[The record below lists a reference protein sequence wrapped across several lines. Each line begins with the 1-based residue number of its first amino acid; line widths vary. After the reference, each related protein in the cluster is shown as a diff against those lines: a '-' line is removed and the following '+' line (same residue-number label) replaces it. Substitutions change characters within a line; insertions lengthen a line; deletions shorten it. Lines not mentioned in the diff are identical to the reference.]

1 MNRLIN
7 RFLLAA
13 AFGLAIPLTY
23 GLAVPEKAY
32 AQTIDTTVTPGPVN
46 IGPGNNRTVNVTRSG
61 RISGGTS
68 GLNVTGNNNRVINN
82 GSISATS
89 NKSGTPAVGVSM
101 TGGSSSITNTGTIQ
115 ATSRSSSSSSA
126 VGISQGN

>member
-13 AFGLAIPLTY
+13 ALGLAIPLTSD
-23 GLAVPEKAY
+23 LAVPEKAL
-32 AQTIDTTVTPGPVN
+32 ADTINSSVGGPVN
-46 IGPGNNRTVNVTRSG
+46 IGPVNNRTVTVTRTG

-89 NKSGTPAVGVSM
+89 NTSGTRAVGVSM
-101 TGGSSSITNTGTIQ
+101 TGGSSSFTNTGTIS

-126 VGISQGN
+126 IGISQGN

>member
-13 AFGLAIPLTY
+13 AFGLAIPLTS
-23 GLAVPEKAY
+23 GLAVPEKAH
-32 AQTIDTTVTPGPVN
+32 AQTIDNSVPGPVK
-46 IGPGNNRTVNVTRSG
+46 IGPDNNRTVTVTRSG

-68 GLNVTGNNNRVINN
+68 GLNVTGNNNRVVNN

-101 TGGSSSITNTGTIQ
+101 TGGSSSITNTGTIR

>member
-13 AFGLAIPLTY
+13 AFGLAIPLTS
-23 GLAVPEKAY
+23 GLAVPEKAL
-32 AQTIDTTVTPGPVN
+32 AGTINNSITGPKTIN
-46 IGPGNNRTVNVTRSG
+46 GNNRTVTVTRNG

-68 GLNVTGNNNRVINN
+68 GLVVNGNNNRVINN

-89 NKSGTPAVGVSM
+89 NTSGTPAVGVSM
-101 TGGSSSITNTGTIQ
+101 TGGSSSITNTGTIS
-115 ATSRSSSSSSA
+115 ATSRSGSSSSA